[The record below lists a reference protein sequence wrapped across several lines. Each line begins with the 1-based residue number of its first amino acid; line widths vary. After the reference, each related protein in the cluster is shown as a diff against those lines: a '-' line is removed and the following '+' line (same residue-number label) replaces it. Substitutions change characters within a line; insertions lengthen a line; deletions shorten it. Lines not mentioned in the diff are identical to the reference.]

1 MTSSSSNSNF
11 SSNFGHPT
19 SPVITVL
26 AAFGTLVAT
35 YYAYTIFSFLYLFI
49 FHRSTISRYLQPTIT
64 PAASSTSEHRFWALI
79 TGASDGIGLAFAH
92 ELASDGFNIILHGR
106 SPTKLAA
113 VAAALKAQYPHI
125 STRLF
130 VLDGYP
136 CSAPAIDDYVRGLA
150 KDGLCI
156 RILVNNIGG
165 GSLVSP
171 TFRPLT
177 HLTAVEVQL
186 LFDLNVGFPTLLT
199 RALLPVMQEP
209 ALVLNLGSF
218 VSHIPGPW
226 LTVYAGSKAFNM
238 AWSRG
243 LGLELR
249 AEGRDVEVMGL
260 VVGEVQ
266 SAGHP
271 GPVGPVMCSSRT
283 LARSA
288 LDKVGCGRHTVA
300 PWWRH
305 AAILALVQ
313 CLPDALLN
321 WSMVRTTRSF
331 MEEEK
336 KLLEVDKRNL

>member
-1 MTSSSSNSNF
+1 MASLDSNSDYNV
-11 SSNFGHPT
+11 GAHPT
-19 SPVITVL
+19 STLTTVL
-26 AAFGTLVAT
+26 TAFGVLTAT
-35 YYAYTIFSFLYLFI
+35 YYAYNIFSFLYLFI
-49 FHRSTISRYLQPTIT
+49 FHRSTISHYLQAATSAASAT
-64 PAASSTSEHRFWALI
+64 PAASSTSEHRSWALI
-79 TGASDGIGLAFAH
+79 TGASDGIGLGFAH
-92 ELASDGFNIILHGR
+92 ELASEGFNIILHGR

-113 VAAALKAQYPHI
+113 VENALKAKYPHI

-130 VLDGYP
+130 VLDAYP
-136 CSAPAIDDYVRGLA
+136 CSAPAIDDYIRGLA

-165 GSLVSP
+165 GALK
-171 TFRPLT
+171 
-177 HLTAVEVQL
+177 

-199 RALLPVMQEP
+199 RALLPVMQDP
-209 ALVLNLGSF
+209 ALVLNVGSF

-238 AWSRG
+238 SWSRS
-243 LGLELR
+243 LGVELR
-249 AEGRDVEVMGL
+249 AEGRKVEVMGL

-266 SAGHP
+266 SGGHP
-271 GPVGPVMCSSRT
+271 GPVGLVMCSSRT

-305 AAILALVQ
+305 ATIFALVQ
-313 CLPDALLN
+313 CWPDGLLN
-321 WSMVRTTRSF
+321 WSLVRTTRGM

-336 KLLEVDKRNL
+336 RLLEVNKRNL